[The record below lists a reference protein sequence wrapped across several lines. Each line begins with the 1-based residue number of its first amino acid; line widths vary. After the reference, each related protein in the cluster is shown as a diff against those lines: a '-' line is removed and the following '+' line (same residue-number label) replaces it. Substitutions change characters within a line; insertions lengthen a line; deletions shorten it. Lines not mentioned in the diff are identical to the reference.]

1 MTVYVKVAVAIALAC
16 CSTVA
21 VAEDLTLQDV
31 IALTEMQLSDAAIIA
46 ILKEQE
52 AGIAEARRL
61 TYFSRGHDLTGPH

>member
-31 IALTEMQLSDAAIIA
+31 IALTEMQLGDAAIIA
-46 ILKEQE
+46 KIE
-52 AGIAEARRL
+52 ADRRV
-61 TYFSRGHDLTGPH
+61 SI